1 MMSVAPRAVTS
12 SVRDQEL
19 ARLLQKAAGGDESAF
34 AKVYDL
40 TSPVV
45 FGLAGRILRDR
56 AAAEDVTIEVYL
68 QAHRLAGAYD
78 RERGSPLAWLLTLT
92 RSRAL
97 DRLRAERRRWLLEE
111 PLEASVLPSDV
122 PGPADA
128 TEAALDRRRI
138 QVALA
143 ALPAPQR
150 ELIELAYF
158 GGLTQSEIAA
168 QVALPLGTVKTRM
181 RAGMMALRDALLP
194 ISSPVAKE
202 PA

>member
-1 MMSVAPRAVTS
+1 M
-12 SVRDQEL
+12 RDQEL
-19 ARLLQKAAGGDESAF
+19 ARLLQKAAGGDEFAF

-68 QAHRLAGAYD
+68 QVHRLAGAYD
-78 RERGSPLAWLLTLT
+78 PERGSPLAWLLTLT
-92 RSRAL
+92 RSRAV
-97 DRLRAERRRWLLEE
+97 DRLRAEGRRWSLEE
-111 PLEASVLPSDV
+111 PLEANLVQSDA

-128 TEAALDRRRI
+128 TEAALDRRRVQI
-138 QVALA
+138 ALA
-143 ALPAPQR
+143 ALPASQR

-168 QVALPLGTVKTRM
+168 QVSLPLGTVKTRM
-181 RAGMMALRDALLP
+181 RAGMMALRDALV
-194 ISSPVAKE
+194 PVSQPGTKE
-202 PA
+202 SA

>member
-78 RERGSPLAWLLTLT
+78 RERGSP
-92 RSRAL
+92 L

-194 ISSPVAKE
+194 ISSPVDKE